1 MFIIARLH
9 ANSKQK
15 FPVISPDFSPHLLL
29 IHTKKP
35 KHYAA
40 S

>member
-15 FPVISPDFSPHLLL
+15 FPVISSDFFSSLLL
-29 IHTKKP
+29 IRTKKP

>member
-15 FPVISPDFSPHLLL
+15 FPVISSDFFSSLLL
-29 IHTKKP
+29 IHTKKS
-35 KHYAA
+35 KYYAA